1 MGHLLGLGEGSPERG
16 LLYRAVSYF
25 LCLPSR
31 HVCPR
36 AQVSLSEDNK
46 HLAPGALEHLLARK
60 ILLFQLG
67 GFRSSYRVEP
77 CREHLQARL
86 GHSSCTHP
94 GFLVQSPLNI
104 LPRRG
109 CQVAL
114 TEFFKKKESHNLNL
128 IMRKQSDTSRIGGAL
143 QASGLNFLQ
152 C

>member
-25 LCLPSR
+25 LCPPSR

-36 AQVSLSEDNK
+36 AQVSLSEDDK
-46 HLAPGALEHLLARK
+46 QLAPGAPEHLLARK

-86 GHSSCTHP
+86 GHS
-94 GFLVQSPLNI
+94 
-104 LPRRG
+104 
-109 CQVAL
+109 
-114 TEFFKKKESHNLNL
+114 
-128 IMRKQSDTSRIGGAL
+128 
-143 QASGLNFLQ
+143 
-152 C
+152 